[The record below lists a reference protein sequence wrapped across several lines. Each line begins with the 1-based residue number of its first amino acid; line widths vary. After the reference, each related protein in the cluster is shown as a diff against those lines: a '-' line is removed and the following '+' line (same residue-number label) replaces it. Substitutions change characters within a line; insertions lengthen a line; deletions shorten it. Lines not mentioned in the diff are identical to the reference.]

1 MLGIEESVETQ
12 WRRKQSEVEELRTVC
27 QATAQNWREGK
38 KRAVFSFPVSKRR
51 LEWLHLQHDGKQL
64 NGKSLSCHEE
74 HLDLSYANLD
84 PQLQRLLATEGAT
97 ANAFEDANEIWCRTV
112 TIACNN
118 SELLE
123 VKVQRIKLRQA
134 IERLQERIGHLRS
147 HGLSWEDIYNL
158 YAQPGP
164 QCEHWRN
171 LVAFCQRCID
181 VKAYLSFQHEF
192 KLLESLEEQKTELQR
207 EKRDMEPCDSKE
219 ASVAGAVCGLMNASD
234 DSVSV
239 KIAEIDERIVALEVA
254 IET

>member
-1 MLGIEESVETQ
+1 MQE
-12 WRRKQSEVEELRTVC
+12 QSKVEELRTVR

-112 TIACNN
+112 TIACNY

-123 VKVQRIKLRQA
+123 VKVQGIKRRRA
-134 IERLQERIGHLRS
+134 IERLHERIGHLRS

-181 VKAYLSFQHEF
+181 VEAYLSFQH
-192 KLLESLEEQKTELQR
+192 
-207 EKRDMEPCDSKE
+207 DVD
-219 ASVAGAVCGLMNASD
+219 AAVARYRVCGKQSAMSNWGEVFDHEFPGSELSCGFCAT
-234 DSVSV
+234 
-239 KIAEIDERIVALEVA
+239 EVA
-254 IET
+254 KRKWDVKYHKNHKEFEVK